1 MNLIKPGQSEAAF
14 VDTPKGI
21 FTASGLWFA
30 TTQKALEAYAGPVLE
45 RESLP
50 RLLGRA
56 EIWLRSSQVVTLWA
70 LPVLLL
76 LVPPSAAALSALT
89 LYIGWRSLGPSFVS
103 EAAANVLRLLDV
115 VFAQGLYYVFM
126 LSLLAARGQMTAMWI
141 GLAGFMLLR
150 WGVLAKLS
158 APIVGMIWKSLYA
171 LPVPD
176 QVLRAFI
183 IRTALKHRL
192 SLPQLDRLEE
202 QMRRGFQR
210 GPNAK

>member
-1 MNLIKPGQSEAAF
+1 MNLIKPGQSEATF

-21 FTASGLWFA
+21 FTASGLWFG
-30 TTQKALEAYAGPVLE
+30 TTQEALEAYAGPVLE

-50 RLLGRA
+50 RLLGHA
-56 EIWLRSSQVVTLWA
+56 EVWLRSAQVLTLWL
-70 LPVLLL
+70 LPALLL
-76 LVPPSAAALSALT
+76 LVPPAAAGLSALIF
-89 LYIGWRSLGPSFVS
+89 YVGWRSLGPSFVS
-103 EAAANVLRLLDV
+103 EAVVKLLRLLDI
-115 VFAQGLYYVFM
+115 VFAQGLYYVFV

-150 WGVLAKLS
+150 WGVLATLS
-158 APIVGMIWKSLYA
+158 APIVGIIWKSLYA

-183 IRTALKHRL
+183 IRAALKHRI

-202 QMRRGFQR
+202 QMRQGFQR
-210 GPNAK
+210 RRNPK